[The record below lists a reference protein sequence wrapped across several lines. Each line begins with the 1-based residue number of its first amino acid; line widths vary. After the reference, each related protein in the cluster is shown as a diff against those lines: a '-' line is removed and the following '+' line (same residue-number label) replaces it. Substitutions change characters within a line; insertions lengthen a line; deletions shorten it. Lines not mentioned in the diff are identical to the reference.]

1 MVFSSA
7 IFLFLYLPIVFIL
20 YHIVPERLRNTV
32 MFLASLLFYA
42 WGEPLYIFI
51 MLFSTVFD
59 YENGKLIERFRKQ
72 NKEKLSHLI
81 LVLSIVVNI
90 GLLAFFKYTDFVI
103 DNINNIL
110 GLSIDRLDL
119 ALPIGISFYTFQTL
133 SYTIDVYRG
142 TVKAQCNMINFG
154 MYVSMFPQLIAG
166 PIVRYSDIK
175 DQINHRKRN
184 PDKIAAGFRRFILG
198 LAKKVI
204 IANQVG
210 LLWNEIEHM
219 STLSTGLAWIGAIAY
234 TFQIY
239 FDFSGYSDMAIGLG
253 QMFGFT
259 IPENFRHP
267 YESMSITEFWHRWHI
282 TLGTWFREYLYI
294 PLGGN
299 RKGIR
304 RQIINLFVVWFLTG
318 LWHGAGWN
326 FILWGIYY
334 FILLM
339 IEKIFLYKRMQGWH
353 SSLKHIYT
361 LLFVVIGWIIFACTD
376 IHIIGRFLKAMI
388 GMGSSFAG
396 GMTAY
401 YIISYAFV
409 FVIAS
414 LLSTSL
420 PIKIAGRFADN
431 KKLSERTRIIIKN
444 CFCFFLL
451 IISVSFLVGDSY
463 NPFLYF
469 RF

>member
-1 MVFSSA
+1 
-7 IFLFLYLPIVFIL
+7 
-20 YHIVPERLRNTV
+20 
-32 MFLASLLFYA
+32 
-42 WGEPLYIFI
+42 
-51 MLFSTVFD
+51 
-59 YENGKLIERFRKQ
+59 
-72 NKEKLSHLI
+72 
-81 LVLSIVVNI
+81 
-90 GLLAFFKYTDFVI
+90 
-103 DNINNIL
+103 
-110 GLSIDRLDL
+110 
-119 ALPIGISFYTFQTL
+119 
-133 SYTIDVYRG
+133 
-142 TVKAQCNMINFG
+142 
-154 MYVSMFPQLIAG
+154 
-166 PIVRYSDIK
+166 
-175 DQINHRKRN
+175 
-184 PDKIAAGFRRFILG
+184 
-198 LAKKVI
+198 
-204 IANQVG
+204 
-210 LLWNEIEHM
+210 
-219 STLSTGLAWIGAIAY
+219 
-234 TFQIY
+234 
-239 FDFSGYSDMAIGLG
+239 MAIGLG

-259 IPENFRHP
+259 IPENFKHP
-267 YESMSITEFWHRWHI
+267 YESMSITEYWHRWHI

-339 IEKIFLYKRMQGWH
+339 IEKIFLYKRMQEWH

-361 LLFVVIGWIIFACTD
+361 ILFVVIGWIIFACTD

-401 YIISYAFV
+401 YITSYAFI
-409 FVIAS
+409 FVIVA